1 MPTNNSQA
9 NHSQSAI
16 PPHLPQ
22 LAAQTTPD
30 HPWPLRLLSAKIAEY
45 VQKMSRLWVEGEI
58 ITLVRRPNA
67 KLQYFTLAD
76 LEEKVSINVKIF
88 THNLPEGIDQGSRVI
103 ICAKPDFWTGNGS
116 LTLHADEVRAVGIG
130 DILAR
135 IEQLKNRLA
144 AEGLFS
150 PQNKKP
156 LPFLPRKIGL
166 ICGRNTKAKHDVV
179 VNATARWADVNF
191 EIREV
196 QVQGN
201 GSVEAMIPALAE
213 LDSLPDVDVIVF
225 ARGGGSVE
233 DLLPFSDERLIRAV
247 AAAQTP
253 VVSAIGHETD
263 NPLLDYVADFRAS
276 TPTDAARKIVPDVV
290 EERNGLREAVRRG
303 RLHLDNQLHFANE
316 QLTQLR
322 NSPAFAHPQR
332 ILEVRAEE
340 LQNLVNLKNVYFER
354 EISKKRAD
362 LDATI
367 ARLRTLSPQSTLK
380 RGYTILLKSDGS
392 LVRHTTD
399 APLQTRLDARL
410 ADGTIHLVVTDGKT
424 SKTDTLPHQQP
435 NPENSEIGEAK

>member
-1 MPTNNSQA
+1 
-9 NHSQSAI
+9 
-16 PPHLPQ
+16 
-22 LAAQTTPD
+22 
-30 HPWPLRLLSAKIAEY
+30 
-45 VQKMSRLWVEGEI
+45 MSRLWVEGEI

-116 LTLHADEVRAVGIG
+116 LTLHADEVRTVGIG

-150 PQNKKP
+150 PQRKQP

-179 VNATARWADVNF
+179 VNATARWADVDF
-191 EIREV
+191 EIREM

-201 GSVEAMIPALAE
+201 GSVEAMLPALAE
-213 LDSLPDVDVIVF
+213 LDSIPDVDVIVF

-233 DLLPFSDERLIRAV
+233 DLLPFSDERLIRGV
-247 AAAQTP
+247 AAAHTP

-290 EERNGLREAVRRG
+290 EERNSLRETIRRG
-303 RLHLDNQLHFANE
+303 RLSLDNQLNLAN
-316 QLTQLR
+316 QQVSQLR
-322 NSPAFAHPQR
+322 SNPTFAHPER
-332 ILEVRAEE
+332 MLDVRAEE
-340 LQNLVNLKNVYFER
+340 LHNLVNLKHIFFER
-354 EISKKRAD
+354 NISEKRAE
-362 LDATI
+362 LDASV

-392 LVRHTTD
+392 LVRQTTD
-399 APLQTRLDARL
+399 APPQTQLDARL
-410 ADGTIHLVVTDGKT
+410 ADGTIHLVVTGKE
-424 SKTDTLPHQQP
+424 KTTEIASLHQQ
-435 NPENSEIGEAK
+435 NPHPKKSQIGDAR

>member
-1 MPTNNSQA
+1 MSTNKA
-9 NHSQSAI
+9 PSAI

-22 LAAQTTPD
+22 LAAQTTPE

-150 PQNKKP
+150 PQRKQP

-179 VNATARWADVNF
+179 VNATARWADVDF

-201 GSVEAMIPALAE
+201 GSVEAMLPALAE
-213 LDSLPDVDVIVF
+213 LDSIPDVDVIVF

-233 DLLPFSDERLIRAV
+233 DLLPFSDERLIRGV
-247 AAAQTP
+247 AAAHTP

-290 EERNGLREAVRRG
+290 EERNSLRETIRRG
-303 RLHLDNQLHFANE
+303 RLSLDNQLNLAN
-316 QLTQLR
+316 QQVSQLR
-322 NSPAFAHPQR
+322 SNPTFAHPER
-332 ILEVRAEE
+332 MLDVRAEE
-340 LQNLVNLKNVYFER
+340 LHNLVNLKHIFFER
-354 EISKKRAD
+354 NISEKRAE
-362 LDATI
+362 LDASV

-392 LVRHTTD
+392 LVRQTTD
-399 APLQTRLDARL
+399 APPQTQLDARL
-410 ADGTIHLVVTDGKT
+410 ADGTIHLVVTGKE
-424 SKTDTLPHQQP
+424 KTTEIASLHQQ
-435 NPENSEIGEAK
+435 NPHPKKSQIGDAQ

>member
-1 MPTNNSQA
+1 M
-9 NHSQSAI
+9 
-16 PPHLPQ
+16 
-22 LAAQTTPD
+22 
-30 HPWPLRLLSAKIAEY
+30 LSAKIAEY

-150 PQNKKP
+150 PQRKQP

-179 VNATARWADVNF
+179 VNATARWADVDF

-201 GSVEAMIPALAE
+201 GSVEAMLPALAE
-213 LDSLPDVDVIVF
+213 LDSIPDVDVIVF

-233 DLLPFSDERLIRAV
+233 DLLPFSDERLIRGV
-247 AAAQTP
+247 AAAHTP

-290 EERNGLREAVRRG
+290 EERNSLRETIRRG
-303 RLHLDNQLHFANE
+303 RLSLDNQLNLAN
-316 QLTQLR
+316 QQVSQLR
-322 NSPAFAHPQR
+322 SNPTFAHPER
-332 ILEVRAEE
+332 MLDVRAEE
-340 LQNLVNLKNVYFER
+340 LHNLVNLKHIFFER
-354 EISKKRAD
+354 NISEKRAE
-362 LDATI
+362 LDASV

-392 LVRHTTD
+392 LVRQTTD
-399 APLQTRLDARL
+399 APPQTQLDARL
-410 ADGTIHLVVTDGKT
+410 ADGTIHLVVTGKE
-424 SKTDTLPHQQP
+424 KTTEIASLHQQ
-435 NPENSEIGEAK
+435 NPHPKKSQIGDAQ